1 MLQNK
6 KYNNMPNIGI
16 QEMSDK
22 TVEMSSKKKHY
33 LINN

>member
-1 MLQNK
+1 
-6 KYNNMPNIGI
+6 MPNMGI

-33 LINN
+33 LINI